1 MMCYFF
7 LLFLFGQLSNN
18 SVIVNSQHHD
28 VHDHVLCDPKQSLAL
43 LEFKNAFSQMNPF
56 RKYLCN
62 HGQAYFR
69 TSTWNKNTDCCSSW
83 NGVECDDE
91 GDGHVVG
98 LHLGCSF
105 LQGILHP
112 NSTIFTLSHLK
123 TLDLSG
129 NDFSGSP
136 FSPQF
141 GMLTNLRVL
150 DLSGSSFQG
159 HVPLQ
164 ISHLSK
170 LVSLNLSANHLTFS
184 NVVMNQLVHN
194 LTNLTN
200 FKLALTNL
208 YDIKPTSF
216 NNLSLSLVSLDLS
229 LSKLSGNFP
238 DHILSL
244 PNLNFLKLYN
254 NPELSGHLPMSN
266 WSKSLQILDLS
277 QTNFSGGIPNSTS
290 EAKALSSLRLS
301 NCNFNGEIPN
311 LQSHSNAFM
320 GQLVTNCV
328 FNISQQISSSNY
340 NSFTNVCSDTILPNL
355 VHLSLEFNSF
365 TGVIPS
371 WIYSL
376 PNLNHLDLSSNQFSS
391 FMRDFRSN
399 SLEFL
404 DLSSNNLQGEISKS
418 IYRQFNLTNLIL
430 DYNNLSGVLNMD
442 MLRIT
447 SLRDLSVSNNRQ
459 LSILSTTATSS
470 NLTLVRIEVLLA
482 MPNLKRVGL
491 DHNLF
496 KQLPVPMLLPS
507 IMETFSVS
515 NNKVSGNVHPSICQA
530 TNLTYLDLSNNSL
543 KNHFIGQIPRSI
555 CFAYNLQILS
565 LANNRMIGGTIP
577 SCLPNITSLTVLDLK
592 GNNFSGTIPTFFS
605 KECRLRSLELSHNQI
620 QGELPQSLLNCENL
634 EVLDLGYNN
643 ITGYFPWW
651 LKAALNLQVL
661 ILRSNRFYGH
671 INNSF
676 HKDSFSNLR
685 IIDLS
690 HNYFIGP
697 LPSNLF
703 NNLRAIKE
711 VEKQM
716 PNNSFLGISYYKVSI
731 VISIK
736 GLEQRLLKTILS
748 ILRTID
754 FSSNDFSGEIP
765 KEIGMLRSLLVGL
778 TFLSH
783 LNLSHNQ
790 LSGPIPKGKQF
801 DTFWNSSYL
810 GNLGLCG
817 FPLTKCDTNQKDHKT
832 QMLLDEDEEDARLE
846 KGIWVKAVFI
856 GGTQKSS
863 KEPTIHKASQ
873 A

>member
-1 MMCYFF
+1 MGLLLYELQVVMMCYFF

-470 NLTLVRIEVLLA
+470 NLTLVSMKFLNLKKIPYFLRNQKNLEFLELSYNQIIRKIPKWFFELDGLRDLDLSYNLLSSGIEVLLA

-543 KNHFIGQIPRSI
+543 
-555 CFAYNLQILS
+555 
-565 LANNRMIGGTIP
+565 
-577 SCLPNITSLTVLDLK
+577 
-592 GNNFSGTIPTFFS
+592 SG
-605 KECRLRSLELSHNQI
+605 
-620 QGELPQSLLNCENL
+620 
-634 EVLDLGYNN
+634 
-643 ITGYFPWW
+643 
-651 LKAALNLQVL
+651 
-661 ILRSNRFYGH
+661 
-671 INNSF
+671 
-676 HKDSFSNLR
+676 
-685 IIDLS
+685 
-690 HNYFIGP
+690 
-697 LPSNLF
+697 
-703 NNLRAIKE
+703 
-711 VEKQM
+711 
-716 PNNSFLGISYYKVSI
+716 
-731 VISIK
+731 
-736 GLEQRLLKTILS
+736 
-748 ILRTID
+748 
-754 FSSNDFSGEIP
+754 
-765 KEIGMLRSLLVGL
+765 
-778 TFLSH
+778 
-783 LNLSHNQ
+783 
-790 LSGPIPKGKQF
+790 
-801 DTFWNSSYL
+801 
-810 GNLGLCG
+810 
-817 FPLTKCDTNQKDHKT
+817 
-832 QMLLDEDEEDARLE
+832 
-846 KGIWVKAVFI
+846 
-856 GGTQKSS
+856 
-863 KEPTIHKASQ
+863 
-873 A
+873 